1 MTIRSSWKT
10 GKVGG
15 FREIPGSKVL
25 TPNHHSHHHHQE
37 DVLKEDVFKTDKDV
51 PEVLNVGGTGLETD
65 QRDDD
70 LSRP

>member
-1 MTIRSSWKT
+1 M
-10 GKVGG
+10 
-15 FREIPGSKVL
+15 L
-25 TPNHHSHHHHQE
+25 TPNHHSHHHHHQE

-70 LSRP
+70 PSRP